1 MNLALSI
8 LQGLFWTW
16 KTKVGYEFYLHL
28 YKIIRSNIKP
38 RKLEK
43 LESGQKTKRFVY
55 RKYSYSQTEQAYEDN
70 FENKAVSLI

>member
-38 RKLEK
+38 RK
-43 LESGQKTKRFVY
+43 
-55 RKYSYSQTEQAYEDN
+55 
-70 FENKAVSLI
+70 FENFSSLLADSMSLKITDVVVRKIRIRPKNQTFCI